1 MTVSRKSKQV
11 KDKTKK
17 LKNKKLKNK
26 KQRKNVT
33 IKLQHVGGGPI
44 DFIQWI
50 FGKIVTLFTFD
61 RTNKTKMINNNSEI
75 INTPHKP
82 KRFYLIQP
90 SQSGEIENKGEKNS
104 FHVFDI
110 ENPNLEMKVSRRF
123 KLR

>member
-26 KQRKNVT
+26 KEKKNVT

-61 RTNKTKMINNNSEI
+61 RIDGYETMNIHPPQKKGKS
-75 INTPHKP
+75 
-82 KRFYLIQP
+82 FYLIKEESP
-90 SQSGEIENKGEKNS
+90 SEDVILKSSEN
-104 FHVFDI
+104 VFRYGDRN
-110 ENPNLEMKVSRRF
+110 NPGTTATVSRRF